1 MSKQEQED
9 IQALKIAFEMNHWD
23 DFLLVLNQIRSRD
36 KALIRLYR
44 KDRVALNKIKEII
57 N

>member
-36 KALIRLYR
+36 KALNRLYR